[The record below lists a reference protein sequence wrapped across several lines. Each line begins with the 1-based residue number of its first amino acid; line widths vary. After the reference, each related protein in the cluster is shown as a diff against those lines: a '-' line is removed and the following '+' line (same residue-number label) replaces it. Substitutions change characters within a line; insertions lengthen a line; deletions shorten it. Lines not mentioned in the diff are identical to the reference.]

1 MTSKYKA
8 CICTKEELQPEAIK
22 AGCIYLATD
31 TDEVFIAPAD
41 GELRLVANFDSAE
54 LVQGFVQEIEKTL
67 LKTNDRIDKADAN
80 LEKLSK
86 EVSQKIGY
94 AEVKNGKLSLYNR
107 IKGKL
112 LSGPFDL
119 GGTKTETKV
128 VETVKESV
136 PFAMETGTATT
147 NGDGLM
153 YVYFKGELG
162 NGYNVFL
169 QADGKV
175 AVTKKEALFFTVSG
189 DPDTPFSWL
198 AVRG

>member
-22 AGCIYLATD
+22 AGCIYLTTD

-41 GELRLVANFDSAE
+41 GELRLVANFDSQKWFA
-54 LVQGFVQEIEKTL
+54 EIEKSL
-67 LKTNDRIDKADAN
+67 LKVNDRIDKADAN

-119 GGTKTETKV
+119 GGAKTETKV

-153 YVYFKGELG
+153 YVYFKGKLG
-162 NGYNVFL
+162 DGYNVFL

-175 AVTKKEALFFTVSG
+175 AVTKKEGLFFVVSG